1 MFWNIAERFVI
12 WEEKV
17 VCKMF
22 FYPPSWTKKR
32 PNLATQPLQCDSF
45 PELFVWNVQKICPKK
60 KNRCVEVTSRDE
72 GPDVHTVNSWFTF
85 EGIILCVF
93 VCVAI
98 SVSWT
103 CSPHE
108 GAACKENILVSHPD
122 PFFLTASLCLKFAI
136 NLCLLKSF
144 TV

>member
-22 FYPPSWTKKR
+22 FYPPSWTKKKAQSGNTTSSMR
-32 PNLATQPLQCDSF
+32 LLPRAFCLKC
-45 PELFVWNVQKICPKK
+45 PEDLSK
-60 KNRCVEVTSRDE
+60 KNHRCVEVTSRDE